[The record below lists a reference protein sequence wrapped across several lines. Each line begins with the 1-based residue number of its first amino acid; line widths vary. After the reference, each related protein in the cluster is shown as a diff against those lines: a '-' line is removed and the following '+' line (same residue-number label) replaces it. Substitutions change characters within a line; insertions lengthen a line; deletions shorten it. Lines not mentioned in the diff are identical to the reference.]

1 MPANGNTTEDQR
13 GEFPALDFEA
23 KWRADREEF
32 GVVGSGKEM
41 GVIVAITLDP
51 ETAGVH
57 GVGTKLPAGGHA
69 KIGQGSGALGRLCD
83 RLEIRLVIT
92 GATLSKPLKLCM
104 KFLDP
109 G

>member
-1 MPANGNTTEDQR
+1 M
-13 GEFPALDFEA
+13 
-23 KWRADREEF
+23 
-32 GVVGSGKEM
+32 GSGEEM
-41 GVIVAITLDP
+41 GVIVAIALDP

-69 KIGQGSGALGRLCD
+69 KIVQISGALGRPCD
-83 RLEIRLVIT
+83 HLDIRLAIT